1 MRALVETPCCRCRP
15 VRCPPATDKP
25 THSLFLQDEEEG
37 KEQEEFKLRIAW
49 QYRRYIKTGQPGGAT
64 SAGGSGLGMGSSG
77 SAGSSGSSSRA
88 AAVSPAKGSSAGAA
102 PRRPVGLRDWCH
114 QFDLLRSAG
123 AEGLQ
128 QCRAQLVDCSSAAS
142 SSSDCSGGSRPA
154 YEGSTGR
161 LLGAAA
167 DFVQALQAPQ
177 AAEAAQPAPAAGA
190 AIGARAPAAAS
201 LPPRQPQHVGRI
213 AVLSLGSLG
222 WQLQPE
228 EVLQPYGSLGSNTS
242 SGGSGIPQGTA
253 VLRALLQLK
262 ALVRDRRCAAAVSV
276 PAALFSPSDVAR
288 MQHIADCVIA
298 LESVADGSDIVRCAS
313 GLNARRCFRTT
324 VAEQWDG
331 AQAGLMRPG
340 RESISMRMH
349 TAHSLLH
356 DVFACQACYALVQQ
370 QLPRHAPLHTAGWPP
385 IRPAWQACCTCESCP
400 PLAPLLRLLLRLLF
414 T

>member
-1 MRALVETPCCRCRP
+1 M
-15 VRCPPATDKP
+15 
-25 THSLFLQDEEEG
+25 FLQDEDEG

-77 SAGSSGSSSRA
+77 SSSSRA
-88 AAVSPAKGSSAGAA
+88 AAASPAKGSSAGAV

-142 SSSDCSGGSRPA
+142 SCSDSRGGSGSGPA
-154 YEGSTGR
+154 CEGSTGR

-177 AAEAAQPAPAAGA
+177 AAEAAQPAPATGV

-201 LPPRQPQHVGRI
+201 LPPRGPQHVGRV

-228 EVLQPYGSLGSNTS
+228 EVLQPYGSLGSSTS
-242 SGGSGIPQGTA
+242 SGGSGISQGTA
-253 VLRALLQLK
+253 VLQALLQLK

-298 LESVADGSDIVRCAS
+298 LESMADDSDIVRCAS
-313 GLNARRCFRTT
+313 GLNGVC
-324 VAEQWDG
+324 
-331 AQAGLMRPG
+331 
-340 RESISMRMH
+340 
-349 TAHSLLH
+349 
-356 DVFACQACYALVQQ
+356 
-370 QLPRHAPLHTAGWPP
+370 
-385 IRPAWQACCTCESCP
+385 
-400 PLAPLLRLLLRLLF
+400 
-414 T
+414 